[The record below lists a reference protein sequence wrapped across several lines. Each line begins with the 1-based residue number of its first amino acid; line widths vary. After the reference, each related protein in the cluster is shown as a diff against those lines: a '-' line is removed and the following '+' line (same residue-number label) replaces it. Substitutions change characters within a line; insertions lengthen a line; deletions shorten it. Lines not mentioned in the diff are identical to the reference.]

1 MTVQMGI
8 PLAHSEMLDPL
19 LQVRACNRHSKLD
32 LSEEPLLLAEFHG
45 PPKTVK
51 DDVAHFSEICPEFT
65 CSPFQWSNNPKE
77 RNKLW
82 RAGQAWL
89 LAQKMGEAVDLM
101 ARIKAALDPQN
112 ILNPGK
118 LFG

>member
-1 MTVQMGI
+1 MVHPKRSRMMSRT
-8 PLAHSEMLDPL
+8 L
-19 LQVRACNRHSKLD
+19 VRFAQNLPAR
-32 LSEEPLLLAEFHG
+32 
-45 PPKTVK
+45 
-51 DDVAHFSEICPEFT
+51 
-65 CSPFQWSNNPKE
+65 PFKE